1 MLLYTCKEQKL
12 TKQKTKYKENG
23 TMKMNDIMN
32 VIVDLSFSQGF
43 YGRLYRDIMELKSNS
58 PSDYDLLVE
67 ELEGQNFKDA
77 LDVVLYFEC

>member
-1 MLLYTCKEQKL
+1 
-12 TKQKTKYKENG
+12 
-23 TMKMNDIMN
+23 MKMNDIMN

-43 YGRLYRDIMELKSNS
+43 YGRLYRSIMELKSNS